1 MSMFTKVLCPVDFSE
16 ASAPVAKVAREFA
29 LAFNAEVLLLY
40 VAPSMIQYEIFDLP
54 AASLP
59 QLVGDI
65 TIGAEK
71 TMAEFVSE
79 HFSGLR
85 AEGKVISGDA
95 ADSIVTMAEV
105 EKADIII
112 MATHGRQGLNRLLF
126 GSVAE
131 KVVKTSPIPVMTIRP
146 EA

>member
-1 MSMFTKVLCPVDFSE
+1 MSMFKRILCPVDFSD
-16 ASAPVAKVAREFA
+16 ASGAIARTAREFA
-29 LAFNAEVLLLY
+29 LKFDAGVLVVY

-65 TIGAEK
+65 VSGAEK
-71 TMAEFVSE
+71 TMADFVTK
-79 HFSGLR
+79 HFEGVR
-85 AEGKVISGDA
+85 ATGKVVSGDA
-95 ADSIVTMAEV
+95 AEAIVNLAEAD
-105 EKADIII
+105 KADIII

-131 KVVKTSPIPVMTIRP
+131 KVVKTSPVPVMTLRP
-146 EA
+146 E

>member
-1 MSMFTKVLCPVDFSE
+1 MTMFSKILCPVDFSD
-16 ASAPVAKVAREFA
+16 ASPSIAKTALEFA
-29 LAFNAEVLLLY
+29 RKFDAEVLVVY

-65 TIGAEK
+65 VSGAEK
-71 TMAEFVSE
+71 TMAEFIST
-79 HFSGLR
+79 HFSGIH
-85 AEGKVISGDA
+85 ASGKVVSGDA
-95 ADSIVTMAEV
+95 AESIVNLAQS

-146 EA
+146 V